1 MFWAPG
7 PVAADPAE
15 LRGPGS
21 RRKGW
26 ENGESGYLYFAI
38 SSMSGESP
46 HELHS
51 QKLDDVSVVC
61 GDSSPLPKRA
71 PETQRLIQCLRPPAL
86 GSTPAV
92 QKLSDVALICHTC
105 PSLSLL
111 LSAQSLSQT
120 LLQNYISGA

>member
-1 MFWAPG
+1 
-7 PVAADPAE
+7 
-15 LRGPGS
+15 
-21 RRKGW
+21 
-26 ENGESGYLYFAI
+26 
-38 SSMSGESP
+38 MSGESP

-92 QKLSDVALICHTC
+92 QKLSDVALICHTH
-105 PSLSLL
+105 
-111 LSAQSLSQT
+111 SAKRYCRITFLGPEVGT
-120 LLQNYISGA
+120 LLRLCWDSAETVLRLRWDCAGTQETLLRLC